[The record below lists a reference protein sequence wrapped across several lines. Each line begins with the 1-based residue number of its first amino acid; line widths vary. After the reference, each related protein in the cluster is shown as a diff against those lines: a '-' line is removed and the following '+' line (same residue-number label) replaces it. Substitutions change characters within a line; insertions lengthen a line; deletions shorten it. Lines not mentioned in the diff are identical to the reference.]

1 MVTLSLYDIII
12 LMFLAIIFIFLPTLV
27 KALYKKI
34 RSHLSTPNLASR
46 YRRIEEAISQEL
58 AAESTTPSL
67 FDEHSVD
74 SILQILQSRISLK
87 THLRGK
93 DIRFLINIGLATEL
107 DEIVCIRRDILYQ
120 IKNIMDNLKNANIV
134 YAPYDLMARRGI
146 INIIFFEIEPS
157 YGPRYKYATTLT
169 EYTQRLLADRSLLT
183 TIFVAEEDQI
193 IDTGYSRVLIRRI
206 PGGERGYSGI
216 VLAEITYG
224 SNIDEIRDIL
234 NKIDRIPTSED
245 EASRLVSD
253 ILI

>member
-1 MVTLSLYDIII
+1 MDLYDILLLLI
-12 LMFLAIIFIFLPTLV
+12 LAIISLFLPTLI
-27 KALYKKI
+27 KIIYKKVKGRFSETCI
-34 RSHLSTPNLASR
+34 VQRYRHIEEKVSQEHLEEKEPSHL
-46 YRRIEEAISQEL
+46 I
-58 AAESTTPSL
+58 
-67 FDEHSVD
+67 DEYLLD
-74 SILQILQSRISLK
+74 SILQILQTRILLK
-87 THLRGK
+87 NNMRNK
-93 DIRFLINIGLATEL
+93 DIRLLSDLGLIAEFDDI
-107 DEIVCIRRDILYQ
+107 ICIHEKVLERVKILE
-120 IKNIMDNLKNANIV
+120 NNLKKAKIIL
-134 YAPYDLMARRGI
+134 APYHLMARRGI